1 MAERRLGAAVLAVV
15 VLGAAL
21 GLAAWWTTGPDAPSG
36 QPVASVAGAVLDRDV
51 PSPEVQAQLRRSVR
65 LVHAEGCG
73 VERQATVTVLDRGGR
88 TVGLTN
94 QHVVAGAS
102 EVSVDGVDGVD
113 GVAGVA
119 GQIEVRG
126 PVLDRDA
133 AELDGDSL
141 LAGGGAAL
149 RVGHRPSNGASVVV
163 AGYPNGH
170 FLAAAGTVRSIE
182 QRQGYGATTDVIVID
197 AQAVPGI
204 SGGVV
209 LDVTGAA
216 IGLVAAR
223 DPVTGDVVAYP
234 LDVIGPALDSG
245 TVSCSGSGR

>member
-1 MAERRLGAAVLAVV
+1 VVLAVV

-21 GLAAWWTTGPDAPSG
+21 GLAAWWGTGADAPSG
-36 QPVASVAGAVLDRDV
+36 QPVASVAGAVLDRDA
-51 PSPEVQAQLRRSVR
+51 PSPEVQAALRRSVR

-94 QHVVAGAS
+94 QHVVAGAD
-102 EVSVDGVDGVD
+102 EVSVDGVPGLVP
-113 GVAGVA
+113 VT
-119 GQIEVRG
+119 G
-126 PVLDRDA
+126 PVIDRDA
-133 AELDGDSL
+133 AELEGDPL
-141 LAGGGAAL
+141 LDGGGIAL
-149 RVGHRPSNGASVVV
+149 KTGHRPSNGASVVV
-163 AGYPNGH
+163 AGYPDGH
-170 FLAAAGTVRSIE
+170 FVAATGTVRSIE

-197 AQAVPGI
+197 TQAVPGI

-234 LDVIGPALDSG
+234 LDVIGPASDSG
-245 TVSCSGSGR
+245 RVSCSGSGR

>member
-1 MAERRLGAAVLAVV
+1 MAERRLGVAVLAVV

-21 GLAAWWTTGPDAPSG
+21 GLAAWWTTGSDAPSG

-51 PSPEVQAQLRRSVR
+51 ASPEVQAQLRRSVR

-102 EVSVDGVDGVD
+102 EVSVDGV
-113 GVAGVA
+113 A
-119 GQIEVRG
+119 GQVEVRG

-216 IGLVAAR
+216 IALVAAR

-234 LDVIGPALDSG
+234 LDVIGPASDSG
-245 TVSCSGSGR
+245 TVTCTGSGR